1 MGPASSRER
10 SRHGVHACD
19 RDHAIVTRVPD
30 ALARSGLPASA
41 PTLELTESTLM
52 DDIDRTRMALD
63 KLKDLGTTI
72 AVDDSAPATAPWPM
86 HAHDLIQRLGQQ
98 PPHRDPRRAMLGS
111 LGVDG

>member
-1 MGPASSRER
+1 
-10 SRHGVHACD
+10 VHACD

-72 AVDDSAPATAPWPM
+72 AVDDFGTGYSSLADARARPHTKTWATTTTS
-86 HAHDLIQRLGQQ
+86 R
-98 PPHRDPRRAMLGS
+98 PPSSDAWISGR
-111 LGVDG
+111 